1 MAKYELPQYQSM
13 YVDPQSVAINT
24 ELRTRFIDSFAA
36 DDTLQATVDGME
48 VADFD
53 GDINKKNQLAD
64 QYNEQIRT
72 RAERGD
78 YETLGMS
85 ISRDARNFIKDYTPL
100 QRNKAQYDNYI
111 KTIEEAEKVGA
122 GKPGGIDSTTATK
135 LKEYA
140 VHNYNG
146 LEYDEQGNL
155 NSDSYFDGPGFVGEV
170 DEYALIKDEMS
181 DVVAREWENM
191 GTDIPAAD
199 LAVDANGKLQIFTQ
213 QEPGGLI
220 KYFVRTKYGQ
230 KEIDA
235 NLVAT
240 VTDRVMQRNDVQGA
254 FSQRAL
260 LDTYNLD
267 EVVDDQGTTK
277 ATAALNAQ
285 EATIMEEIQA
295 LNAKQGTLSASEE
308 TQLNNL
314 ENQLNELQAM
324 RSAEGDM
331 ATMRSIDYNNKVSEF
346 YQSNIDKY
354 AYRNIKTGE
363 EVRYT
368 DEYKNLLKG
377 ETDNPYTN
385 TSIITEAQQIEVI
398 GGNTAESKLNFI
410 ESTNEL
416 INLDINDLANEAGL
430 ITQLEDG
437 SMSKLTDGQYNEI
450 LDEILDID
458 NAEQFEQ
465 IGEKYN
471 MSGDAF
477 KDIATRIRNNHNK
490 KVLVET
496 KIKEGE
502 LELFGD
508 DYNSQ
513 ISEKF
518 ARTRFRPDG
527 LSEYGGGISG
537 LELKDTLVQM
547 GLIDKNASVKD
558 AIDYYTKSKE
568 VVTGPA
574 GTAEKALSIALAEQ
588 IMKNRGIDLENDERF
603 AATTQ
608 PLALAVAG
616 FALRDMQTAY
626 VNRDIDGDGKKDA
639 DQLNDLYAKDIKTD
653 TGFAMNWFGTK
664 EDSKKVQQAFERQ
677 FNQRSSWAQMQV
689 YDPREDSD
697 TYGELISAEELFDK
711 LKIGGNEDIIVDN
724 KNVALSSTP
733 RADGTSTLIIPIELE
748 NGETMRLV
756 APSDQLKNPEM
767 DKWVNSAEY
776 QAATIWQSGVQANVK
791 MYSPPM
797 FDGVTFLYNE
807 NPPKIYIEAL
817 KKKVS
822 KREGLAYIANSLHS
836 AGFNQLHNSRQTVDS
851 NAFKFLDGE
860 SPE

>member
-24 ELRTRFIDSFAA
+24 ELRRRFVDSFAA

-100 QRNKAQYDNYI
+100 QRNKEQYDNYV
-111 KTIEEAEKVGA
+111 KTIDEAEKIGV
-122 GKPGGIDSTTATK
+122 GKPGGLSSTAASK
-135 LKEYA
+135 MKKYA

-146 LEYDEQGNL
+146 LEYDENGNL
-155 NSDSYFDGPGFVGEV
+155 ISDSYFDGPGFVGEV

-199 LAVDANGKLQIFTQ
+199 LAVDSNGKLQIFTQ

-240 VTDRVMQRNDVQGA
+240 VTDRVMQREDVQGA

-267 EVVDDQGTTK
+267 EIVDDQGTTR
-277 ATAALNAQ
+277 ATATLNAE
-285 EATIMEEIQA
+285 EARIIEAIQS
-295 LNAKQGTLSASEE
+295 LNSRQGALSADEE
-308 TQLNNL
+308 TELNNL

-324 RSAEGDM
+324 RSSEGDM
-331 ATMRSIDYNNKVSEF
+331 ATMRSIDYNNKVQEF

-385 TSIITEAQQIEVI
+385 TSIITEAQQVEVI
-398 GGNTAESKLNFI
+398 GGNTSESKLNFI

-416 INLDINDLANEAGL
+416 IDLDINDLANEAGL
-430 ITQLEDG
+430 ITKLDDG
-437 SMSKLTDGQYNEI
+437 SMSTLTTDQYNEI

-477 KDIATRIRNNHNK
+477 KDVATRIRNNHNK

-496 KIKEGE
+496 KVKEAE

-513 ISEKF
+513 ISEQF
-518 ARTRFRPDG
+518 AATSFRNDD
-527 LSEYGGGISG
+527 LSKYGGGING
-537 LELKDTLVQM
+537 VELKNTLVQM

-558 AIDYYTKSKE
+558 ALDYYSKSKN
-568 VVTGPA
+568 VQIGSA
-574 GTAEKALSIALAEQ
+574 GTTEKVLGLAVAEQ
-588 IMKNRGIDLENDERF
+588 IMKNRGVDLQNDRKF
-603 AATTQ
+603 AATNQ
-608 PLALAVAG
+608 PLSLAVAG
-616 FALRDMQTAY
+616 FALDGIEDAY
-626 VNRDIDGDGKKDA
+626 KNRDINGDGKKDK

-677 FNQRSSWAQMQV
+677 FNQRSSWAQMNV
-689 YDPREDSD
+689 YDPREDSE
-697 TYGELISAEELFDK
+697 TYGELIPAELLFDK

-807 NPPKIYIEAL
+807 SPPKIQIGN
-817 KKKVS
+817 KKYS
-822 KREGLAYIANSLHS
+822 KNEGLAYIAKGLHD
-836 AGFNQLHNSRQTVDS
+836 AGFNTLHNGRNTVDS
-851 NAFKFLDGE
+851 NAFNFLDGE